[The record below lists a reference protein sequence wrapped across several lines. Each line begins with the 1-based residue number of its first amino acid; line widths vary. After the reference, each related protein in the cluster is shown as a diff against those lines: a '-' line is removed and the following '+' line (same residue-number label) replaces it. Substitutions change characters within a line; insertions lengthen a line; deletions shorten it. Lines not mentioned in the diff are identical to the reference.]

1 MASDTTKHACGR
13 PAKVTDPEIVRRVL
27 ALGHLSEK
35 KAAEQLQPEG
45 IQIGARSIG
54 TIRKKRCKNNESAL
68 NSLL

>member
-27 ALGHLSEK
+27 TLGHLGEK
-35 KAAEQLQPEG
+35 KAAGQLQSEG

-54 TIRKKRCKNNESAL
+54 TIRKNAAKTTKAR
-68 NSLL
+68 